1 MGLGRQPKHYEP
13 AHCDKCG
20 KVTERTRVGVCL
32 VCNTA
37 TLAKA
42 RANRKTSHEET
53 GRKSW
58 ETRRARAA
66 AGLMG
71 IEYNKR
77 NPVEGQKL
85 VEMAREKVASDAV
98 VLFKKHAHAAAD
110 TLIKLLTAEDSRPEI
125 KLAAAREILDRSL
138 GKAVQQVVADVTMSE
153 GLINVTPEALR
164 LAALRV
170 AGLTADDAEAA

>member
-1 MGLGRQPKHYEP
+1 MGLGRQPKHYDP

-20 KVTERTRVGVCL
+20 KVTERSRVGVCV
-32 VCNTA
+32 VCNNA
-37 TLAKA
+37 VLAKA

-85 VEMAREKVASDAV
+85 VEMARERVAADAV
-98 VLFKKHAHAAAD
+98 KVFKQHAALAAD
-110 TLIKLLTAEDSRPEI
+110 VLVAILKDEESRPETKI
-125 KLAAAREILDRSL
+125 QAAKEVLSRALGAPVTTSLIGSLDDSEVVRLTGQDIMAAARRLVSSNAI
-138 GKAVQQVVADVTMSE
+138 DV
-153 GLINVTPEALR
+153 EA
-164 LAALRV
+164 
-170 AGLTADDAEAA
+170 E